1 MAKKYMH
8 TNGYFTFLLFLLLCL
23 SALFA
28 GCVQFTGKLPTD
40 VPTVSSTEQ
49 LEAQIE
55 YRNSELG
62 FAFSLP
68 SSWEGFSIR
77 NSEWEGLKSGDRGDE
92 VVERGPIISIV
103 HPDST
108 AQHPRQD
115 IPLMIFT
122 LEQWDYLQDGEWHIG
137 AAPIGP
143 LELGRNSQY
152 VFALPA
158 RYNYAFSE
166 GWEEVEQIIQSQ
178 PLVTFEPG
186 TMP

>member
-1 MAKKYMH
+1 MTAAS
-8 TNGYFTFLLFLLLCL
+8 L
-23 SALFA
+23 
-28 GCVQFTGKLPTD
+28 
-40 VPTVSSTEQ
+40 EQ

-68 SSWEGFSIR
+68 SSWECSSIR
-77 NSEWEGLKSGDRGDE
+77 NSEWEGLKSGDLGDE

-115 IPLMIFT
+115 IPLMVFT
-122 LEQWDYLQDGEWHIG
+122 IEQWNRLQNDEWHIG

-143 LELGRNSQY
+143 SELGRNSQY
-152 VFALPA
+152 VVAFPA
-158 RYNYAFSE
+158 RYNYAFLK

-178 PLVTFEPG
+178 PLVMFEPD
-186 TMP
+186 TIP